1 MPQKA
6 NSTKR
11 MKPRKGK
18 KDRRIWKT
26 PEQRRLERDA
36 PQVIPM
42 YKTKR
47 ERRLDEIQR
56 WMDENL
62 PPTGTPEWEA
72 LCTGCGKCCY
82 DKVWEDDRLL
92 LLTSACPQLDLE
104 TNRCRVYAE
113 RFDIEPLCLPI
124 GPEIIEMG
132 GLPEDCPYVENFPG
146 YRGPKVVDK
155 GLDEMQFIP
164 ENQFH

>member
-6 NSTKR
+6 NAIQR

-18 KDRRIWKT
+18 KGGRVWKISGPKPDNQGGT
-26 PEQRRLERDA
+26 
-36 PQVIPM
+36 QVIPM
-42 YKTKR
+42 YKTEK
-47 ERRLDEIQR
+47 ERRLDDIQR
-56 WMDENL
+56 WMDDNL
-62 PPTGTPEWEA
+62 PPPDTPEWEA
-72 LCTGCGKCCY
+72 LCTGCGKCCF

-113 RFDIEPLCLPI
+113 RFEIESLCLPI

-146 YRGPKVVDK
+146 YQGPKVVDK
-155 GLDEMQFIP
+155 SLDEM
-164 ENQFH
+164 

>member
-1 MPQKA
+1 MPLQ
-6 NSTKR
+6 THIVKR
-11 MKPRKGK
+11 KKPKKGK
-18 KDRRIWKT
+18 KDGRTWKVAT
-26 PEQRRLERDA
+26 PNPGKQSGT
-36 PQVIPM
+36 QVIPM
-42 YKTKR
+42 YKTQK

-62 PPTGTPEWEA
+62 PPPETPEWEA

-82 DKVWEDDRLL
+82 DKVWEGDRLL
-92 LLTSACPQLDLE
+92 LLTSACPYLEVE

-113 RFDIEPLCLPI
+113 RFEKEPLCLPI

-146 YRGPKVVDK
+146 YRGPKVVNK
-155 GLDEMQFIP
+155 SLGEM
-164 ENQFH
+164 

>member
-1 MPQKA
+1 M
-6 NSTKR
+6 KR
-11 MKPRKGK
+11 VKPLKTKGK
-18 KDRRIWKT
+18 KGGRIFKVSL
-26 PEQRRLERDA
+26 PEHREHDG
-36 PQVIPM
+36 PEVIPM
-42 YKTKR
+42 YKTEK

-62 PPTGTPEWEA
+62 PPSGTPEWEA

-82 DKVWEDDRLL
+82 DKVWEGDRLL

-104 TNRCRVYAE
+104 ANHCRVYAE
-113 RFDIEPLCLPI
+113 RFEKEPMCLPI

-146 YRGPKVVDK
+146 YRGPKEVDK
-155 GLDEMQFIP
+155 SLDQM
-164 ENQFH
+164 

>member
-1 MPQKA
+1 MALKAASMKRAKPQ
-6 NSTKR
+6 
-11 MKPRKGK
+11 KGK
-18 KDRRIWKT
+18 KGGNTWKVAT
-26 PEQRRLERDA
+26 PNPPKQGGT
-36 PQVIPM
+36 QVIPM
-42 YKTKR
+42 YKTTK

-62 PPTGTPEWEA
+62 PPSGTPEWEA

-82 DKVWEDDRLL
+82 DKVWEGDRLL
-92 LLTSACPQLDLE
+92 LLTSACPYLEVE
-104 TNRCRVYAE
+104 TNRCRVYTE
-113 RFDIEPLCLPI
+113 RFEREPMCLPI

-155 GLDEMQFIP
+155 SLDEM
-164 ENQFH
+164 

>member
-6 NSTKR
+6 APIKR
-11 MKPRKGK
+11 IKPKRGK
-18 KDRRIWKT
+18 KSGRIWKVSA
-26 PEQRRLERDA
+26 PESGKQGGT
-36 PQVIPM
+36 QVIPM
-42 YKTKR
+42 YRTQK

-72 LCTGCGKCCY
+72 MCTGCGKCCY
-82 DKVWEDDRLL
+82 DKVWEGDRLL
-92 LLTSACPQLDLE
+92 LLTSACPFLETE
-104 TNRCRVYAE
+104 TNRCRVYSE
-113 RFDIEPLCLPI
+113 RFEKEPMCLPI

-146 YRGPKVVDK
+146 YRGPMVVDK
-155 GLDEMQFIP
+155 SLEEM
-164 ENQFH
+164 